1 MARFGKRSSESIN
14 LNCGEPTVR
23 ANDDVS
29 NCKSTM
35 GKSGLFKFAVL
46 YTFTVAKILIV
57 SCDRCRQFRRGEG
70 ILLDHILR
78 FTLHIAFNL
87 KLDMQFLHES
97 FG

>member
-1 MARFGKRSSESIN
+1 MIHLIARFGKRSSESIN

-46 YTFTVAKILIV
+46 YTFTEAKILIV
-57 SCDRCRQFRRGEG
+57 SCDRCRQFRARGRDTAG
-70 ILLDHILR
+70 PH
-78 FTLHIAFNL
+78 FAFHIAHCF
-87 KLDMQFLHES
+87 
-97 FG
+97 